1 MSYTLLKQS
10 KPKMNIEQ
18 LSPTAEDGESLS
30 GQVVVVKFGGSA
42 VLNEHVLDTLI
53 DDTLSL
59 VKQGV
64 KVIVVHGGGTA
75 VNDAVAAAGKKTEK
89 VNGLRVTDSETLAIA
104 VATFVDLNEKLTEKF
119 RAKGGCALGF
129 SSKSANP
136 FLTEKMGPVYK
147 DEKRFDLGWVGEILS
162 IDTRLLESWL
172 YAGWLP
178 IIPPLGLD
186 NEGHYYNINAD
197 HAALAIAS
205 ALQSDALFFLTDV
218 PGVLSSVSDP
228 TSRIKHLTPSA
239 AESYIKSGAISGGML
254 PKIKSCLAGIKNGV
268 GKIAILNSFDDH
280 SLLNGFNAPEEIG
293 TLITGEPSSD

>member
-1 MSYTLLKQS
+1 MSFTLLNQS
-10 KPKMNIEQ
+10 KPKMNTEQ
-18 LSPTAEDGESLS
+18 LSPPAEDGETLE

-59 VKQGV
+59 VNQGV
-64 KVIVVHGGGTA
+64 KVIVVHGGGNA
-75 VNDAVAAAGKKTEK
+75 VNEAVAAAGKTTEK
-89 VNGLRVTDSETLAIA
+89 INGLRVTDSETLAIA

-119 RAKGGCALGF
+119 RAKGGRALGF

-136 FLTEKMGPVYK
+136 FITEKLGPVYK
-147 DEKRFDLGWVGEILS
+147 DEERFDLGWVGEIVS

-172 YAGWLP
+172 YADWLP

-218 PGVLSSVSDP
+218 PGVLESVTDP
-228 TSRIKHLTPSA
+228 SSRIKHLTPAA
-239 AESYIKSGAISGGML
+239 AESYIQSGAISGGML

-268 GKIAILNSFDDH
+268 GKIAILNSFEDH
-280 SLLNGFNAPEEIG
+280 SLLNGFNSPEEIG
-293 TLITGEPSSD
+293 TLITGEQNSD

>member
-1 MSYTLLKQS
+1 MSFTLLSQS

-18 LSPTAEDGESLS
+18 LSPPAEDGEALE
-30 GQVVVVKFGGSA
+30 GQVVVVKFGGNA
-42 VLNEHVLDTLI
+42 VLNEHVLDGLI

-59 VKQGV
+59 VQKGV

-89 VNGLRVTDSETLAIA
+89 INGLRVTDSETLAIA
-104 VATFVDLNEKLTEKF
+104 VATFVDLNERLTEKF
-119 RAKGGCALGF
+119 RAKGGNALGF

-136 FLTEKMGPVYK
+136 FMTEKMGPVYK
-147 DEKRFDLGWVGEILS
+147 DDERFDLGWVGEIVS

-172 YAGWLP
+172 YADWLP

-218 PGVLSSVSDP
+218 PGVLASVSDP
-228 TSRIKHLTPSA
+228 SSRIKHLTPSA
-239 AESYIKSGAISGGML
+239 AEAYINSGAISGGML

-268 GKIAILNSFDDH
+268 GKIAILNSFEKH
-280 SLLNGFNAPEEIG
+280 SLLNGYNAPEEIG
-293 TLITGEPSSD
+293 TLITGEPASD